1 MTELSIISSFTNAK
15 KHPREMGKTEIEAFL
30 SRLATE
36 RNVSASTQRQ
46 VLDAIVFL
54 YRHVLDLPVS
64 EELEPVSRVGQ
75 ALPANQN

>member
-1 MTELSIISSFTNAK
+1 
-15 KHPREMGKTEIEAFL
+15 MGKTEIEAFL